1 MSSGQSHGSRRRRR
15 RRSRTRRE
23 YSVGERALQW
33 LQGVLWPR
41 AKTTRLAR
49 PATARQRWQA
59 ISWVV
64 ALIAVFVVTLSII
77 LNNTNSSNQAESAEP
92 SPAPGPE

>member
-1 MSSGQSHGSRRRRR
+1 MSSGEAHGSRRRKR

-23 YSVGERALQW
+23 YSLGERAWQW

-41 AKTTRLAR
+41 TKTTRAAR
-49 PATARQRWQA
+49 PATAKERWQA
-59 ISWVV
+59 VSWVV

-77 LNNTNSSNQAESAEP
+77 LNNTGDSNQAESPEA
-92 SPAPGPE
+92 APE